1 MVIFF
6 HSGDHSFIYKIESL
20 LGNNPFMKNDVTS
33 VSAMMGVDKTSKQY
47 WLRKNPNAVGKNTGN
62 RKKKKDR

>member
-1 MVIFF
+1 MPNI
-6 HSGDHSFIYKIESL
+6 ISL
-20 LGNNPFMKNDVTS
+20 LFSCVGNSAFVKHDVTS
-33 VSAMMGVDKTSKQY
+33 VSALMGVGKATTNQY